1 MSEHDEKPR
10 VVDAEIVREPEKAP
24 QRVDV
29 ERVQEGSLGG
39 MRWATRA
46 RVIGGDGEVTE
57 EALRRA
63 RGRFGV
69 VAVISLLTTAG
80 FIYLAVTTESVLLA
94 AICLIMGILAGLV
107 AMVFGA
113 VWRLIGRLT
122 AAPK

>member
-1 MSEHDEKPR
+1 
-10 VVDAEIVREPEKAP
+10 
-24 QRVDV
+24 
-29 ERVQEGSLGG
+29 
-39 MRWATRA
+39 
-46 RVIGGDGEVTE
+46 VIGGDGEVTE

-94 AICLIMGILAGLV
+94 AICLILGILSGLV

>member
-1 MSEHDEKPR
+1 MSENDDKPH
-10 VVDAEIVREPEKAP
+10 VVEAEIVRDPEKAP
-24 QRVDV
+24 QRVEV
-29 ERVQEGSLGG
+29 ERVQEGSHGG

-69 VAVISLLTTAG
+69 AAVASLLITAG
-80 FIYLAVTTESVLLA
+80 FIYAAATTESVLLA
-94 AICLIMGILAGLV
+94 AICLILGILAGLV

-122 AAPK
+122 TAPK

>member
-94 AICLIMGILAGLV
+94 ALCLILGILSGLV

-122 AAPK
+122 AAF